1 MITVGIDIG
10 AVTAKAVIVREENI
24 ISQAI
29 IVAGIEA
36 DVAATRVMNK
46 ALADAG
52 ISLDDVAGIAIT
64 GSDRESVSFAG
75 SRRVAEVAALAKG
88 VKWVCPTVRTAIDLG
103 AESTYVVK
111 LDDNGRVLEF
121 ASNDKCAAGSGTFL
135 ETAAK
140 MLQVPLEKIGQ
151 LALTSPESSPLT
163 SMCVVFAES
172 EVISQVHR
180 GTPVSHILAGIHESM
195 VNRILSI
202 INRVR
207 LQEDVVMVGG
217 VAKNVAVVKMLEKR
231 TGLTIVTPDEVQII
245 TALGAALMA
254 GEKAIRK

>member
-29 IVAGIEA
+29 IVTGVEA
-36 DVAATRVMNK
+36 DVAATRVMNEV
-46 ALADAG
+46 LAEAG
-52 ISLDDVAGIAIT
+52 ISLDDVDGIAVT

-111 LDDNGRVLEF
+111 LDEKGRILEF
-121 ASNDKCAAGSGTFL
+121 ATNDKCAAGSGTFL

-140 MLQVPLEKIGQ
+140 MLQVPLEKIGE

-180 GTPVSHILAGIHESM
+180 GIPVPHILAGIHESM

-207 LQEDVVMVGG
+207 LHEDVVMVGG
-217 VAKNVAVVKMLEKR
+217 VAKNIAVVKMLEKR
-231 TGLTIVTPDEVQII
+231 TGLAIITPSEAQII
-245 TALGAALMA
+245 TALGAALVA
-254 GEKAIRK
+254 GEKVIRK